1 MSSAETTEFDLG
13 CRVRVV
19 GLVQAA
25 HHNGKTGVVVAS
37 LDTQTGRIGV
47 ELEDGAKVRIKP
59 CNMQLLLHPDDAA
72 FRADSSI
79 PAQPLQASAAPAS
92 EAAADQKKLDQIR
105 SQCIRAKQP
114 YTDPDFPPQLSS
126 LLPNEGGRHAREWKD
141 IVWQRAS
148 SLKCLNKTGRMR
160 VFQGAIEPADIKQ
173 GALGDC
179 YFLSA
184 LSVLAEYPQRIR
196 WAIFALVLHCAELHL
211 FLYILEI

>member
-1 MSSAETTEFDLG
+1 MTFVISGLAQSSDQSKDALSSLVISNASSQMSQTP
-13 CRVRVV
+13 VN
-19 GLVQAA
+19 Q
-25 HHNGKTGVVVAS
+25 KT
-37 LDTQTGRIGV
+37 
-47 ELEDGAKVRIKP
+47 
-59 CNMQLLLHPDDAA
+59 
-72 FRADSSI
+72 
-79 PAQPLQASAAPAS
+79 
-92 EAAADQKKLDQIR
+92 LDQIR
-105 SQCIRAKQP
+105 SECIRAKQP
-114 YTDPDFPPQLSS
+114 YTDPDFPPQVSS
-126 LLPNEGGRHAREWKD
+126 LLPNEGGREEGVRQWKD